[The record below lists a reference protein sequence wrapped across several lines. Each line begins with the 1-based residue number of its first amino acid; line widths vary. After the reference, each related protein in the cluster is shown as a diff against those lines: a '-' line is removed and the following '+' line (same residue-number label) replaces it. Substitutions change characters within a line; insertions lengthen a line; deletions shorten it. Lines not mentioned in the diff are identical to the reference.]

1 MGKMQRLSFA
11 EAKAAI
17 SAFPPKMAAIA
28 AFGVVC
34 GCRIAEILQLRVGDI
49 FNEFGDFR
57 DPVRFPKLK
66 TKKGRFGKKKKF
78 VADWRELSVHEDWR
92 GFIRRHYNRE
102 LLRGHGGQDEFLFR
116 GKYGKPMS
124 YDSVYNFFRVQLG
137 PCHGT
142 HWMRKTFAFEMYE
155 YYKAKGYDDL
165 NAARNVETLL
175 GHARLETTLAYLG
188 FQEARIKSDLDEV
201 FKWERAHV

>member
-11 EAKAAI
+11 EAKAAV

-28 AFGVVC
+28 AFGVSC
-34 GCRIAEILQLRVGDI
+34 GCRIAEILQLRVGDV

-57 DPVRFPKLK
+57 NPVRFPKLK
-66 TKKGRFGKKKKF
+66 TKKGRFGRKEKYT
-78 VADWRELSVHEDWR
+78 ADWRDLPVPAAWQSI
-92 GFIRRHYNRE
+92 IRRHYNRE
-102 LLRGHGGQDEFLFR
+102 IMRGHGGQEEFIFR

-124 YDSVYNFFRVQLG
+124 YDSVYNFFRAQLG

-142 HWMRKTFAFEMYE
+142 HWMRKTFAFEAYE
-155 YYKAKGYDDL
+155 YYKQKGYDDL
-165 NAARNVETLL
+165 NAARNVQGLL

-188 FQEARIKSDLDEV
+188 FREAQIEADLNAI
-201 FKWERAHV
+201 FNR